1 MAGADELPTPP
12 DIQAGANAY
21 ADDFEMVS
29 KRIAN
34 TQIAS
39 GAEQV
44 PGWEGQA
51 AQKYCSEAQS
61 LSTHVST
68 LAKSFSKPVNSLRDW
83 AHTVGEAIREVE
95 RWQQEWD
102 DAEAE
107 ATQRINALNADRDA
121 RQNTN
126 NPMDRLEYSRSHG
139 EIIESKDIQQ
149 TRLRESYKNEMERLD
164 SEASATASALTGSI
178 NSIVSAADRKG
189 GRDSI
194 GKSLFDDMPLVDGQ
208 AEWEYC
214 QGIADDAAD
223 LLDMSS
229 PDLIENIK
237 EFNKKYAD
245 DLDNPFFANALA
257 ERVPP
262 EDMARFVAR
271 MGDFKGQIVDPGTHE
286 IDTDFDKAIE
296 NVTRSLGTAMVLS
309 TGGMNGDPAYQSAQN
324 SFNVVQDGLMAS
336 DGQHYSAVQE
346 HNLDGLKKYGHT
358 LVDSSGEPV
367 DPNFA
372 GMAGTHYGYE
382 YVGHMLGVASENENI
397 SLGGGFVEDYNG
409 KDSIAR
415 DIITWDNEHPE
426 LRQNAFPYSSW
437 NGSHMPGGSYGAYGW
452 TLDPVTS
459 MMKLMDMPD
468 SFADGTPDS
477 LSAAETERADG
488 VRNLLASNTDFAV
501 DGRAMSMT
509 EYLTG
514 HRAVPD
520 IFSGWTDQGDAF
532 GEVIAQNAMP
542 VDKPDVS
549 PDDPTYAEW
558 ADRERKSAQIT
569 MDFVQGYQ
577 DGLQDFGES
586 QGENRFGMMNSQLR
600 SWAGVALAPRVDNLL
615 FEIGSGSG
623 AENTVAEMGLND
635 DRASFAFS
643 KDLRK
648 SLLGEKSL
656 LTDLAFDHPVKMDD
670 GSYIGGRG
678 PAIDNLRLSAIE
690 KFQEDVD
697 GSSPTTAGV
706 QNIAQKWAPGFN
718 QLFGAH
724 GAADGAHAEWLDETN
739 KRWRELAEGGLGA
752 AGLPGKIPGA
762 GKVTQFIAGQALGA
776 GTDMALDQFLPTNH
790 AELAQASRIN
800 DQEVARTLMAQSL
813 YSRYADSE
821 VMGAPVMGKQ
831 PDGSFLSTRS
841 GAGLDDYY
849 NSDGTLKDYE
859 DLSPEQRTAF
869 QNFINNN
876 ENTAN
881 IEHEVNSVF
890 NDTQQNEKNAQGG
903 N

>member
-1 MAGADELPTPP
+1 
-12 DIQAGANAY
+12 
-21 ADDFEMVS
+21 
-29 KRIAN
+29 
-34 TQIAS
+34 
-39 GAEQV
+39 
-44 PGWEGQA
+44 
-51 AQKYCSEAQS
+51 
-61 LSTHVST
+61 
-68 LAKSFSKPVNSLRDW
+68 
-83 AHTVGEAIREVE
+83 
-95 RWQQEWD
+95 
-102 DAEAE
+102 
-107 ATQRINALNADRDA
+107 
-121 RQNTN
+121 
-126 NPMDRLEYSRSHG
+126 
-139 EIIESKDIQQ
+139 
-149 TRLRESYKNEMERLD
+149 
-164 SEASATASALTGSI
+164 
-178 NSIVSAADRKG
+178 
-189 GRDSI
+189 
-194 GKSLFDDMPLVDGQ
+194 
-208 AEWEYC
+208 
-214 QGIADDAAD
+214 
-223 LLDMSS
+223 
-229 PDLIENIK
+229 
-237 EFNKKYAD
+237 
-245 DLDNPFFANALA
+245 
-257 ERVPP
+257 
-262 EDMARFVAR
+262 
-271 MGDFKGQIVDPGTHE
+271 
-286 IDTDFDKAIE
+286 
-296 NVTRSLGTAMVLS
+296 
-309 TGGMNGDPAYQSAQN
+309 
-324 SFNVVQDGLMAS
+324 MAS

-437 NGSHMPGGSYGAYGW
+437 IGSHMPGGSYGAYGW

-549 PDDPTYAEW
+549 PDDPAYAEW

-577 DGLQDFGES
+577 DGLKDFGES

-615 FEIGSGSG
+615 FEIGSGSS

-678 PAIDNLRLSAIE
+678 PATVSYTHL
-690 KFQEDVD
+690 
-697 GSSPTTAGV
+697 T
-706 QNIAQKWAPGFN
+706 
-718 QLFGAH
+718 
-724 GAADGAHAEWLDETN
+724 
-739 KRWRELAEGGLGA
+739 
-752 AGLPGKIPGA
+752 
-762 GKVTQFIAGQALGA
+762 
-776 GTDMALDQFLPTNH
+776 LPTI
-790 AELAQASRIN
+790 LL
-800 DQEVARTLMAQSL
+800 V
-813 YSRYADSE
+813 
-821 VMGAPVMGKQ
+821 
-831 PDGSFLSTRS
+831 
-841 GAGLDDYY
+841 
-849 NSDGTLKDYE
+849 
-859 DLSPEQRTAF
+859 
-869 QNFINNN
+869 
-876 ENTAN
+876 
-881 IEHEVNSVF
+881 
-890 NDTQQNEKNAQGG
+890 
-903 N
+903 